1 MSKRLFF
8 TKFGWENE
16 SQKEIERNIK
26 LFALI
31 NTDLVIPSN
40 HIYSVSA
47 ENLFRS
53 NPELLEKEIIRPALG
68 NKYTNY
74 EEYLSDREQKAGRK
88 LVDYGKYLDS
98 LSSNPE
104 KYLSDS
110 PATIFT
116 SHSIE
121 QIKNPESVLSKSSKI
136 TEIEAKKLLHN
147 ITEVQGANE
156 GVVYFR
162 DFLDLSQKHLHIDTY
177 KVFEKYAYLL
187 RYTSGAS
194 SKNCN
199 NLLPQENL
207 VDWCLANPSNPESFV
222 LQDEQLFWEVFIESL
237 VKVTEGIFSLKDFE
251 KLSPKI
257 LDRLSFQDIHDLRT
271 EGVLR
276 NKFIDRYNGIID
288 KINVIR
294 TSKDNRTDLVNYDE
308 LISLKE
314 NIRKEFVESLSDE
327 ASVYKEIELLEAS
340 VKVAYQIFGG
350 TIQTIESVINFF
362 NILFDKKKNVQ
373 TILEKQENR
382 IAKAKMFA
390 VQKLGNETTLI
401 EYMDML
407 VLKSKESWHK

>member
-8 TKFGWENE
+8 TKFGWEND

-40 HIYSVSA
+40 HIYSIAA

-53 NPELLEKEIIRPALG
+53 SPELLEKEIIRPALG
-68 NKYTNY
+68 NKYSNY
-74 EEYLSDREQKAGRK
+74 EEYLLNREKKAGRK
-88 LVDYGKYLDS
+88 LVEYGRYLDS
-98 LSSNPE
+98 LNSNPE
-104 KYLSDS
+104 KYPSDS
-110 PATIFT
+110 PASIFT
-116 SHSIE
+116 NHSIE
-121 QIKNPESVLSKSSKI
+121 QIKNPESVLSKASKI
-136 TEIEAKKLLHN
+136 SKSEADQLLSH
-147 ITEVQGANE
+147 ITGVQSQND

-162 DFLDLSQKHLHIDTY
+162 KFLDLSRKHLRLDTY

-207 VDWCLANPSNPESFV
+207 INWCLANPNNPEDFI

-237 VKVTEGIFSLKDFE
+237 VKVTEGIFSLRDFE

-257 LDRLSFQDIHDLRT
+257 LDKLSFQDIHDLRT

-276 NKFIDRYNGIID
+276 NKFINRYNGIID

-294 TSKDNRTDLVNYDE
+294 TSKENRTELVNYDE
-308 LISLKE
+308 LIALKE
-314 NIRKEFVESLSDE
+314 EIRKEFIESLSDE

-340 VKVAYQIFGG
+340 AKVAYQIFGG

-362 NILFDKKKNVQ
+362 SILFDKKKNVQ
-373 TILEKQENR
+373 KILEKQENR
-382 IAKAKMFA
+382 IAKAKIFA
-390 VQKLGNETTLI
+390 VQKMGNETALI

-407 VLKSKESWHK
+407 VLKTKESWHK